1 VIKMAVNEKEL
12 EKMDKIFKV
21 IFIVGLILQFVVAI
35 IVTGNATT
43 TPLTA
48 SQVAAVGVITVILLL
63 IAGVM
68 YSQFPYSVLGKPVEK
83 QKQKVEERSK

>member
-1 VIKMAVNEKEL
+1 MAVNEKEL

>member
-1 VIKMAVNEKEL
+1 MAVNEKEL
-12 EKMDKIFKV
+12 EEMDKIFKV
-21 IFIVGLILQFVVAI
+21 IFIIGLILEFVVAI

-48 SQVAAVGVITVILLL
+48 SQVAALGIIAVILLL
-63 IAGVM
+63 IAGII

-83 QKQKVEERSK
+83 EKQKVEERSG

>member
-1 VIKMAVNEKEL
+1 MAVNEKEL

-21 IFIVGLILQFVVAI
+21 IFIIGLILQFVVAI

-43 TPLTA
+43 TPLTG

-63 IAGVM
+63 IAGVI
-68 YSQFPYSVLGKPVEK
+68 YSQFPNSVLGKPVEK